1 MNIDSRVITLALF
14 LVAQSIGAIWWASSL
29 SSEVGRV
36 ALLVDSKIPAL
47 EKEARVCGT
56 EIHNLKSL
64 ISDMGDVKS
73 TIKGMDVV
81 LYRLGLRLKPI
92 PDGDDPLHIMQE
104 DSSESLPFLV
114 TTRVVVV

>member
-14 LVAQSIGAIWWASSL
+14 LVAQSIGAIWWASGL

-36 ALLVDSKIPAL
+36 AMLVDNKIPAL

-81 LYRLGLRLKPI
+81 LYRLEDIEKSIAGL
-92 PDGDDPLHIMQE
+92 E
-104 DSSESLPFLV
+104 DVMDKYFAGQRSIWEQQQKGG
-114 TTRVVVV
+114 